1 MDALVDLSWR
11 LYPAAA
17 IGAAGAVVWLHGTRV
32 LVDGLLR
39 SVWDPDKPLTMVAGF
54 RRCVI
59 GLAIL
64 AFAASWQWQLLWL
77 LLLALAIGGEE
88 TLETSI
94 IIFALR
100 RGKRIGRRAS
110 AATP

>member
-11 LYPAAA
+11 AYPAAA
-17 IGAAGAVVWLHGTRV
+17 IGAAGFVLWLRGTAVLI
-32 LVDGLLR
+32 DGLRR
-39 SVWDPDKPLTMVAGF
+39 SVWDPDKPLTMMRGF
-54 RRCVI
+54 RQGVI
-59 GLAIL
+59 GLAIMAL
-64 AFAASWQWQLLWL
+64 AAAWQWQLLWL

-100 RGKRIGRRAS
+100 RGKRIGRP
-110 AATP
+110 ATA